1 MIPDYQSVMLP
12 LMLYAQDGKEHRIG
26 DVVEPLA
33 KRLRLS
39 ESEVAEMLPSG
50 RQTVFA
56 NRVHWAKTYLAQ
68 AKLVEMTRRTH
79 FRITERGRDVLRE
92 KPAKIDVQLLERFPE
107 FNEFRERRR
116 NDGAE
121 PTLDAALPGLAL
133 EPAAKLA
140 TPDEL
145 LRATIA
151 DLEAALSRELLDRII
166 AAPPAFF
173 ESLIVTLLL
182 SMGYGGSRENAGRAI
197 GKSGD
202 NGIDGVIDQD
212 PLGLDRVYLQAKR
225 YDKDNPIGESQIR
238 EFSGSLGAVK
248 ANKGVFV
255 TTSYFSKP
263 ALEFAERHPF
273 KLVLID
279 GKQLTSLMMRHN
291 VGVRVAETFHLK
303 KVDEDFFGEE

>member
-1 MIPDYQSVMLP
+1 M
-12 LMLYAQDGKEHRIG
+12 
-26 DVVEPLA
+26 
-33 KRLRLS
+33 
-39 ESEVAEMLPSG
+39 
-50 RQTVFA
+50 
-56 NRVHWAKTYLAQ
+56 
-68 AKLVEMTRRTH
+68 
-79 FRITERGRDVLRE
+79 
-92 KPAKIDVQLLERFPE
+92 
-107 FNEFRERRR
+107 
-116 NDGAE
+116 
-121 PTLDAALPGLAL
+121 L

-182 SMGYGGSRENAGRAI
+182 SMGYGGSREDAGRAI